1 MNIALERLH
10 PTRKFFATHTNLQ
23 ALRKARRIFTWP
35 SQNTKEDSK
44 SSEDGHSKKGDL
56 LIYKETK
63 RMPYSKE
70 QLYQVIADVE
80 AYPHFVPYCV
90 ASNLLSHRPLKSNV
104 ELLKQ
109 ETNRLKPWVQGG
121 YAGETHM
128 LESELVVG
136 FKTFEERYTSYVE
149 CRKWEMVKASAS
161 HSSLFK
167 CLESTWTFQTPKENS
182 SHQSSTSH
190 SSDVSLHLAFAF
202 ASPLHAAIGEVF
214 WKKISEK
221 MVLAFENR
229 LEQVY
234 RSSPSTPIR

>member
-1 MNIALERLH
+1 MSIALATLQ
-10 PTRKFFATHTNLQ
+10 PARKSLFTHLQ
-23 ALRKARRIFTWP
+23 VLRKGRAFFTWP
-35 SQNTKEDSK
+35 SGHTNDDNTSA
-44 SSEDGHSKKGDL
+44 EDGHSKRGDL

-63 RMPYSKE
+63 RMPYSKQ
-70 QLYQVIADVE
+70 QLYKVIADVE

-90 ASNLLSHRPLKSNV
+90 ASNLLSHRPLKANG
-104 ELLKQ
+104 ELSKQ
-109 ETNRLKPWVQGG
+109 EISRLKPWVQGG

-136 FKTFEERYTSYVE
+136 FKTFEERYTSHVE

-167 CLESTWTFQTPKENS
+167 CLESTWTFQTPKDTP
-182 SHQSSTSH
+182 SHQASTSN

-234 RSSPSTPIR
+234 RQSPSTSHR